1 MKKHLATRAS
11 QAGLS
16 MVELMVSIT
25 IGLMITAGLATLFAN
40 ASLTQTE
47 LRRTAQQIENGR
59 YAMETLIQDLQLA
72 GFFGENRNT
81 PAPASLPDPCS
92 FTTADL
98 TAALGV
104 PVQGY
109 NSGSITVQASPPGT
123 CSTWLPSGN
132 LKAGSDILVVRRA
145 ETETVPPVP
154 GTVTVAGTKYVQTSP
169 TAIEVQDGGG
179 TTSCTSKAD
188 GTAAAITRRCLFP
201 TTVDVCATPC
211 GAGTSPAGFVR
222 KLQVHVY
229 FVSPCNVPSSG
240 TTCAGGDDN
249 GRPIPTLKRL
259 ELTSVGGAT
268 TFQIVPIAEG
278 VEFMQVAYGIDDAPA
293 AVNPDTGRVGDGVPD
308 RYVLTPSLAE
318 FSNAVTVRVDL
329 LVRNPEPSANFTDVK
344 TYSLSVDPAAPT
356 NPGLIIRPA
365 DIDTSYRRH
374 AYAAEVRLV
383 NVAGRKEIP

>member
-1 MKKHLATRAS
+1 
-11 QAGLS
+11 
-16 MVELMVSIT
+16 MVELMISIT
-25 IGLMITAGLATLFAN
+25 IGLMITAGLATLFSN
-40 ASLTQTE
+40 ASLTQSE
-47 LRRTAQQIENGR
+47 MRRTAQQIENGR
-59 YAMETLIQDLQLA
+59 YAMDVLIQDLQLA
-72 GFFGENRNT
+72 GFFGQNRNT
-81 PAPASLPDPCS
+81 VAPASIPDPCS

-109 NSGSITVQASPPGT
+109 NSGSLTAQASPPGT

-145 ETETVPPVP
+145 ETEFVPI

-169 TAIEVQDGGG
+169 VAIEVQDGGG

-188 GTAAAITRRCLFP
+188 GTAATITRRCKFP
-201 TTVDVCATPC
+201 TTIDECATPC

-222 KLQVHVY
+222 KLHVHVY
-229 FVSPCNVPSSG
+229 FVSPCNVPSSA
-240 TTCAGGDDN
+240 TTCDSSSDN

-259 ELTSVGGAT
+259 ELIAAGGAT
-268 TFQIVPIAEG
+268 TFQIVSIAEG
-278 VEFMQVAYGIDDAPA
+278 VEVMQVAYGVDDVPA
-293 AVNPDTGRVGDGVPD
+293 AVNPDTGRMGDGVPD

-318 FSNAVTVRVDL
+318 FSNAATVRVDL
-329 LVRNPEPSANFTDVK
+329 LVRNPEPSAGFTDAK
-344 TYSLSVDPAAPT
+344 TYSLSIDPAAPT
-356 NPGLIIRPA
+356 NPGLVITPA
-365 DIDTSYRRH
+365 DVDTSYRRH